1 MKTDSNKIIIVLTF
15 LIFMALVTYLGIQN
29 LCINRLYKE
38 NQIKSIEL
46 STLKDTVSVYR
57 DKSGELSYKLSV
69 VEVSHSN
76 LKSSLEAAGFEIRKL
91 KDKDISWRK
100 LTNALR
106 MQLAATGTGQSTV
119 IDTFRIE
126 KTDTVYYSKIEPLS
140 NNHLSLF
147 NSKIENS
154 KLFFD
159 YQYQTGISVLQET
172 KRKETIVTIMLTDP
186 NASITTANSITVKQ
200 ERKWFQ
206 KPLLWCVAGFGL
218 GVLVFR

>member
-1 MKTDSNKIIIVLTF
+1 MNSEKTLWISTIVFIFATF
-15 LIFMALVTYLGIQN
+15 IYIGIQHRR
-29 LCINRLYKE
+29 INHWQQTSQL
-38 NQIKSIEL
+38 QAVEL
-46 STLKDTVSVYR
+46 STLKDSVLVYR
-57 DKSGELSYKLSV
+57 DKAGELTYKLSV

-76 LKSSLEAAGFEIRKL
+76 LKSSLEVAGFEIQKL
-91 KDKDISWRK
+91 KEKDIAWRK
-100 LTNALR
+100 VTNALR
-106 MQLAATGTGQSTV
+106 MQLTTAGTGQSTV

-126 KTDTVYYSKIEPLS
+126 KTDTVYYSKIEPWS

-172 KRKETIVTIMLTDP
+172 KRKKTIVTVMLTDP

-206 KPLLWCVAGFGL
+206 KPWLWCVAGFGL